1 MSTTT
6 KGQNFWKSM
15 PAVMRQTVEFILD
28 AFKRIFAPR
37 DDDYPTIGVQPFE
50 GEPNEEE

>member
-1 MSTTT
+1 MFTTT

-15 PAVMRQTVEFILD
+15 PEVMRRSVEFILA

-37 DDDYPTIGVQPFE
+37 DDDYPAIGMQPFE
-50 GEPNEEE
+50 GEPNEEK

>member
-1 MSTTT
+1 MFTTT
-6 KGQNFWKSM
+6 KGQNFWRSM
-15 PAVMRQTVEFILD
+15 PEVMRQTVEFVLD